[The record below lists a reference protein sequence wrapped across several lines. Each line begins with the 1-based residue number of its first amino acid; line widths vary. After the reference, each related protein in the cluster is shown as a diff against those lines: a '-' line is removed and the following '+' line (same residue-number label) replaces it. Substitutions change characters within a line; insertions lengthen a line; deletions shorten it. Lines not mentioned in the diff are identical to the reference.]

1 MDALA
6 QLGIDAQGLLLYLVN
21 FGILLLVM
29 YRFVY
34 KPLVKV
40 MSDRREQIKH
50 DVESAANMREEL
62 EVFKQNE
69 EKERR
74 ARELELDERIQAAK
88 KVVREDAKKL
98 LADAE
103 AQRDSVIAQANET
116 AQATIDGAMAGAE
129 SEIISRVRKVV
140 THVLKDVPEEIV
152 EKSVQDSWKRVTQKS

>member
-40 MSDRREQIKH
+40 MADRREQIKH

-74 ARELELDERIQAAK
+74 ARELELDERIQEAK

>member
-50 DVESAANMREEL
+50 DVESAATMREEL
-62 EVFKQNE
+62 DVLKQNE

-74 ARELELDERIQAAK
+74 ARELELDERIQEAK

-103 AQRDSVIAQANET
+103 TQRDNVIAQANET

-129 SEIISRVRKVV
+129 SEIIKRVRNVV
-140 THVLKDVPEEIV
+140 THVLKDVPQDIV
-152 EKSVQDSWKRVTQKS
+152 EKSVQDSYKRVTQKS